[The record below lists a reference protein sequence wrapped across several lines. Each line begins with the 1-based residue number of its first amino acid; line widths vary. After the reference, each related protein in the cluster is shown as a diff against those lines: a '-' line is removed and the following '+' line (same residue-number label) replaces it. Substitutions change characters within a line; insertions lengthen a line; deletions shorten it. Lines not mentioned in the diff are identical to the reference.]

1 MATYTT
7 LNAIR
12 VHSPCVDGWAE
23 LLRHLGKTQA
33 DDEPLALTTILDSN
47 GLDDA
52 LWCLRACEGI
62 DREARL
68 YAVWCARQVQH
79 LMTDPRSLAALDV
92 AERHANGEAT
102 DANLAAARAE
112 ALAAAWSAAE
122 TEAGAT
128 AETEAQSAARSAARS
143 AAWTAA
149 KTEAGATARSAA
161 WTAAETAA
169 WAAALAEAR
178 SEAWAAAGAEARSEA
193 WAEAWA
199 AAWTATETEA
209 RAAQTAKFRQ
219 FFG

>member
-12 VHSPCVDGWAE
+12 AHSPCVDGWAE

-47 GLDDA
+47 GLGDA
-52 LWCLRACEGI
+52 LWCLRACEGV

-102 DANLAAARAE
+102 DADLA
-112 ALAAAWSAAE
+112 AAE
-122 TEAGAT
+122 TEARAAAWTAARSAAGSEARSAARAA
-128 AETEAQSAARSAARS
+128 AETEARAAAWTAAGAAAWAAARS

-149 KTEAGATARSAA
+149 WAAAWTAAGSEARSAA
-161 WTAAETAA
+161 WTAA
-169 WAAALAEAR
+169 
-178 SEAWAAAGAEARSEA
+178 
-193 WAEAWA
+193 
-199 AAWTATETEA
+199 ETEA

>member
-12 VHSPCVDGWAE
+12 AHSPCASGWAE

-33 DDEPLALTTILDSN
+33 DDEPLALVTILDSN

-79 LMTDPRSLAALDV
+79 LMADPRSLAALDV
-92 AERHANGEAT
+92 AERHANAQAT
-102 DANLAAARAE
+102 DDEL
-112 ALAAAWSAAE
+112 
-122 TEAGAT
+122 T
-128 AETEAQSAARSAARS
+128 AERA
-143 AAWTAA
+143 
-149 KTEAGATARSAA
+149 
-161 WTAAETAA
+161 AA
-169 WAAALAEAR
+169 WAAAGDAARAAERAA
-178 SEAWAAAGAEARSEA
+178 AWAAARA
-193 WAEAWA
+193 
-199 AAWTATETEA
+199 EA